1 MKLLNNFTLKMIA
14 IVTMAI
20 DHIGAVLF
28 PQYEIFRI
36 IGRIAFPIFAFTLVE
51 GFLHTRD
58 VKKYMMR
65 LGLLAV
71 ISEVPFDLAFFG
83 TPLEFG
89 HQNVFFTMFL
99 GIAMLYLFLK
109 NVSKWRQFLV
119 VLGMLLLADILRTD
133 YNSAGLLMIFFYYQL
148 RGSMPLKL
156 AGMAFVNIFYL
167 GGMQAYACLSAI
179 PIAMYNGK
187 RGPKCKW
194 FFYWFYPVHLLV
206 LYWISLAIYY

>member
-1 MKLLNNFTLKMIA
+1 MIA
-14 IVTMAI
+14 IISMAI
-20 DHIGAVLF
+20 DHVGAVLF
-28 PQYEIFRI
+28 PQYEFLRI

-65 LGLLAV
+65 LGMLAI

-99 GIAMLYLFLK
+99 GIGMLYLYLK
-109 NVSKWRQFLV
+109 SISKVKQLV
-119 VLGMLLLADILRTD
+119 VVIGMLLLADFLKTD
-133 YNSAGLLMIFFYYQL
+133 YSSAGLLMIFWFYQFHGKRIVQL
-148 RGSMPLKL
+148 L
-156 AGMAFVNIFYL
+156 GMAFINIFYMGYL
-167 GGMQAYACLSAI
+167 QVYACFSAI
-179 PIAMYNGK
+179 PIVMYNEE

-206 LYWISLAIYY
+206 LYLISFIV

>member
-14 IVTMAI
+14 ILAMAI

-28 PQYEIFRI
+28 PQYDIFRI
-36 IGRIAFPIFAFTLVE
+36 VGRIAFPIFAFTLVE
-51 GFLHTRD
+51 GFMHTKD
-58 VKKYMMR
+58 IKKYMLR
-65 LGLLAV
+65 LGVLALV
-71 ISEVPFDLAFFG
+71 SEVPFDLVFFG

-109 NVSKWRQFLV
+109 NVSIWRQFV
-119 VLGMLLLADILRTD
+119 VVFGMLLLAELLRTD
-133 YNSAGLLMIFFYYQL
+133 YSSAGLFTIFMFYQW
-148 RGSMPLKL
+148 RGSNLLKL
-156 AGMAFVNIFYL
+156 AGMAFVNLFYL
-167 GGMQAYACLSAI
+167 GGLQVYACFAAI
-179 PIAMYNGK
+179 PIAMYNGE

-206 LYWISLAIYY
+206 IYLISLVI

>member
-14 IVTMAI
+14 ILAMAI

-28 PQYEIFRI
+28 PQYDIFRI
-36 IGRIAFPIFAFTLVE
+36 VGRIAFPIFAFTLVE
-51 GFLHTRD
+51 GFMHTKD
-58 VKKYMMR
+58 IKKYMLR
-65 LGLLAV
+65 LGVLALV
-71 ISEVPFDLAFFG
+71 SEVPFDLVFFG

-109 NVSKWRQFLV
+109 NVSIWRQFV
-119 VLGMLLLADILRTD
+119 VVFGMLLLAELLRTD
-133 YNSAGLLMIFFYYQL
+133 YSSAGLFTIFMFYQW
-148 RGSMPLKL
+148 RGSNLLKF
-156 AGMAFVNIFYL
+156 AGMAFVNLFYL
-167 GGMQAYACLSAI
+167 GGLQSYACFAAI

-206 LYWISLAIYY
+206 IYLISLVI

>member
-1 MKLLNNFTLKMIA
+1 MKRLNNFSLKMIA
-14 IVTMAI
+14 IVIMAI

-28 PQYEIFRI
+28 PQYLGFRI

-65 LGLLAV
+65 LGLLAL

-99 GIAMLYLFLK
+99 GIAMLYLLLK
-109 NVSKWRQFLV
+109 NVSKLRQFLI
-119 VLGMLLLADILRTD
+119 VLAMLLLAEFMRTD
-133 YNSAGLLMIFFYYQL
+133 YSSAGLLTIFLFYQW
-148 RGSMPLKL
+148 RGSQLLKL

-167 GGMQAYACLSAI
+167 GGLQAYACFSAI

-187 RGPKCKW
+187 KGPACKW
-194 FFYWFYPVHLLV
+194 FFYWFYPVHLFLLYLLNLV
-206 LYWISLAIYY
+206 I